1 MPRGRPKGAKNK
13 PKTIAVED
21 ATPMMEQPTQPMSF
35 VESLQMGFNHD
46 DVQLAQ
52 EIRNV
57 IDNEDAYDPYEHE
70 QYDDQEP
77 YDDENEPPAQPP
89 AYAPTFELHGDE
101 DDDEFGNIFAKKPAE
116 QTAILGKDKRE
127 LLTRIKE
134 YKLLF
139 PK

>member
-13 PKTIAVED
+13 PKTTVVED
-21 ATPMMEQPTQPMSF
+21 VPMEQPTQSMSF

-46 DVQLAQ
+46 DAQLVQ

-70 QYDDQEP
+70 QYDEQEP

-89 AYAPTFELHGDE
+89 AYAPTFDLHGDE
-101 DDDEFGNIFAKKPAE
+101 DDEFGNIFVKKPA
-116 QTAILGKDKRE
+116 
-127 LLTRIKE
+127 
-134 YKLLF
+134 
-139 PK
+139 